1 MKTATLIGQVFQ
13 FLKKTK
19 GNMNLQVKRT
29 LRGIIGIVRHGPG
42 GRDDTIICVTRS
54 GLSFQVYLLFYA
66 INLGRPCRSGRLYK
80 VFFL

>member
-42 GRDDTIICVTRS
+42 GKDDTIIYVTQS
-54 GLSFQVYLLFYA
+54 SLSFQIYLLFYT
-66 INLGRPCRSGRLYK
+66 INLSRPYHSDKL
-80 VFFL
+80 